1 MKKIAAII
9 IILIIIA
16 VGGILIATNNNNKD
30 NNKKS
35 SDMAGMKMNQSASSG
50 SASSNQNTNQNASP
64 VATNTVTIANFAFSP
79 ADISIKAGTQ
89 VTWTNNDSTTHT
101 VDETDGQSGPASGML
116 NPGAS
121 YSFTFDKPG
130 TYHYHCS
137 IHPEMTGTV
146 TVTQ

>member
-9 IILIIIA
+9 IVLIIIA
-16 VGGILIATNNNNKD
+16 VGAVLIATKGDNNNKSD
-30 NNKKS
+30 TT
-35 SDMAGMKMNQSASSG
+35 SDMAGMNMNQSAG
-50 SASSNQNTNQNASP
+50 ANNSSNQTENPT
-64 VATNTVTIANFAFSP
+64 ATNAVTIANFAFSP
-79 ADISIKAGTQ
+79 ADISVKAGTK
-89 VTWTNNDSTTHT
+89 VTWTNNDSTAHT
-101 VDETDGQSGPASGML
+101 VDETDGQTGPASGML